1 MTSYILNDDQRRL
14 VEENMALAR
23 YILNKYFGSEISM
36 DEDYVQEAY
45 FGLCKAAST
54 YNPDLQYRFS
64 TYAAKCILDHI
75 YRIFRA
81 MNRKSRKSGLPVIS
95 LNEHI
100 INGEGEEAA
109 ELIDMV
115 PDGSENT
122 EERVINKIICDSIR
136 PLIPTYI
143 RMQEEH
149 LNVLDIARLE
159 KTTKQCISNRK
170 QRELDRARR
179 VLEGS
184 ERPYKEPIY
193 AHAK

>member
-1 MTSYILNDDQRRL
+1 MTSYILNDNQRRL
-14 VEENMALAR
+14 VEENMALVK
-23 YILNKYFGSEISM
+23 YILYRYYGSDITQ
-36 DEDYVQEAY
+36 DEDYIQEGY
-45 FGLCKAAST
+45 IGLCKAAAT
-54 YNPDLQYRFS
+54 YNPDYPWQFS
-64 TYAAKCILDHI
+64 TYAARCIINHMKQ
-75 YRIFRA
+75 YFR
-81 MNRKSRKSGLPVIS
+81 MLNTKSRKCELTIIS
-95 LNEHI
+95 LNEKR
-100 INGEGEEAA
+100 INSEGEETD

-115 PDGSENT
+115 PDESENT

-184 ERPYKEPIY
+184 EQPYKEPIY
-193 AHAK
+193 AYAK